1 MMEKRII
8 DVAIEDRFAALE
20 KKVRDLEAGVKG
32 LTQELVDL
40 KSLSMMMSKQIEEH
54 NRQDLKGN
62 PLVRES
68 QTQTSASGGQVL
80 PTSSTTVMIRRGA
93 RTPDKPAEPVFDNIL
108 QPDGTIEKEP
118 RRGDKKPIV
127 ASPKYEQN
135 KKGTSAKAKQ
145 SALIIAEEKSKA
157 DTAKK

>member
-8 DVAIEDRFAALE
+8 DVATEDRFAALE
-20 KKVRDLEAGVKG
+20 KKCRDLEAGVKG

-40 KSLSMMMSKQIEEH
+40 KSLSMKMSKQIEEH
-54 NRQDLKGN
+54 NRQDLKASS
-62 PLVRES
+62 LVRES

-80 PTSSTTVMIRRGA
+80 PTSSTTVMIRKGA
-93 RTPDKPAEPVFDNIL
+93 KTPDKPAEPVFDNIL

-127 ASPKYEQN
+127 ASTGYERT
-135 KKGTSAKAKQ
+135 KKGTSVKAKQ
-145 SALIIAEEKSKA
+145 SALIIAMEKSKA